1 MTLAL
6 IIIILMVLLV
16 VVDETESS
24 GHGSEAAD
32 ETSTAEAPD
41 RSGPGHPCILAVTP
55 IRSRE
60 PQEPRKRA
68 WTQSRKAET
77 ETTPR

>member
-1 MTLAL
+1 
-6 IIIILMVLLV
+6 
-16 VVDETESS
+16 
-24 GHGSEAAD
+24 
-32 ETSTAEAPD
+32 
-41 RSGPGHPCILAVTP
+41 VTP

-68 WTQSRKAET
+68 WTQARKVET